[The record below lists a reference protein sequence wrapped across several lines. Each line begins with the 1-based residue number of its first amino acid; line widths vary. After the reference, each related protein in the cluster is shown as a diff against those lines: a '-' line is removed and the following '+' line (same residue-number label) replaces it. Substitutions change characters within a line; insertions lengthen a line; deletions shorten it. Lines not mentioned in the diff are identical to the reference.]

1 MMAPTPDWFVGV
13 IGLNLL
19 DATGSWED
27 FISVNLFPYDA
38 GTEEGVEFTLSN
50 QSSKPHVPISLIT
63 EEPFPSG
70 TLPLATIGI
79 LRLD

>member
-70 TLPLATIGI
+70 TLPLATIEI